1 MTRTYIEHC
10 GEGNCVIPCLRSM
23 SVNISSTSDV
33 LLRDHTPLLRVSSIS
48 AVGVTFATVF
58 TPQQSPCLCHVS
70 CDDKSYLIKRN
81 CILNLKTANLS
92 FHLTHTLLELICF
105 HITVRLSVCR
115 LRRGSIPKI
124 CKCFYIGKISVL
136 FIIFW
141 VYLSTTVQANDLS
154 TKLRHLL
161 NTHRM
166 RKPKLKRRESKEGQ
180 TLACHNISEPTEL
193 KETNLYKWK
202 RLWLQR

>member
-1 MTRTYIEHC
+1 MSTCIINNNVYVNKHHNTEHPDKMTRTYIEHC

-105 HITVRLSVCR
+105 HITVRLSFEK
-115 LRRGSIPKI
+115 G
-124 CKCFYIGKISVL
+124 
-136 FIIFW
+136 
-141 VYLSTTVQANDLS
+141 VY
-154 TKLRHLL
+154 
-161 NTHRM
+161 
-166 RKPKLKRRESKEGQ
+166 PE
-180 TLACHNISEPTEL
+180 
-193 KETNLYKWK
+193 NLQVFLYW
-202 RLWLQR
+202 